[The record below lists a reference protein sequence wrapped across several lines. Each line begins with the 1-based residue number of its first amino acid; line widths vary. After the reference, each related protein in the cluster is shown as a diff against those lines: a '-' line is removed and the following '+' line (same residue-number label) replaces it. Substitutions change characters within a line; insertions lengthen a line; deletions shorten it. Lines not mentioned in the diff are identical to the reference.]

1 MLEQYLAW
9 IAVLV
14 AATIAV
20 GCFRWAVVRCDR
32 ANVADWGNK
41 WLNRLDGL
49 NRIFCQRFHRLQ
61 ADVIQLPAS
70 GGALLAANHISG
82 LDPLLMIASCSR
94 PLRFMIATEEYNR
107 WWLTWLFK
115 IIGCIPVDRT
125 GQPEKAFQAALRA
138 LDVGEVIGVFPQG
151 RIQAPGDAPVPLKRG
166 VVALASLADV
176 PIFPLHISGV
186 RGAGHILLAI
196 FLRSR
201 ARIKAT
207 QAIDVSDTKDEAALL
222 ELSEFVN
229 TGAADG

>member
-1 MLEQYLAW
+1 M
-9 IAVLV
+9 IV
-14 AATIAV
+14 AAFFLRWVV
-20 GCFRWAVVRCDR
+20 GHCER

-49 NRIFCQRFHRLQ
+49 NRIFCNRFHRLQ

-70 GGALLAANHISG
+70 GGALLAANHVSG

-107 WWLTWLFK
+107 WWLKWLFE

-151 RIQAPGDAPVPLKRG
+151 RIQGPGEGPVTLKRG
-166 VVALASLADV
+166 VVALAHLADV
-176 PIFPLHISGV
+176 PIIPLHISGI
-186 RGAGHILLAI
+186 RGAGRIILAV
-196 FLRSR
+196 FLRST

-207 QAIDVSDTKDEAALL
+207 HAINVSDTKDEAALFK
-222 ELSEFVN
+222 LSEFVN
-229 TGAADG
+229 RGVANA

>member
-1 MLEQYLAW
+1 MLDYYINWIVVL
-9 IAVLV
+9 IAVIV
-14 AATIAV
+14 AA
-20 GCFRWAVVRCDR
+20 FFLRWAIGHCER

-49 NRIFCQRFHRLQ
+49 NRIFCHRFHRLQ
-61 ADVIQLPAS
+61 SDVIKLPDS

-82 LDPLLMIASCSR
+82 LDPLLMVASCSR

-107 WWLTWLFK
+107 WWLKWLFK

-151 RIQAPGDAPVPLKRG
+151 RIQAPGEGPVALKRG
-166 VVALASLADV
+166 VVALAHLANV
-176 PIFPLHISGV
+176 PIVPLHISGIN
-186 RGAGHILLAI
+186 GAGHIILAV
-196 FLRSR
+196 FLRST

-207 QAIDVSDTKDEAALL
+207 RAIHVADTKDEAALF

-229 TGAADG
+229 RGVANA